1 MAEWVGLVGGGRVG
15 HGEGSGERDT
25 GASPSQHCISVPV
38 IALGNSKTQKGS
50 LRGVKERETQ
60 RKAGT

>member
-1 MAEWVGLVGGGRVG
+1 MAEWVRLVGERVTLG
-15 HGEGSGERDT
+15 PPLRRT
-25 GASPSQHCISVPV
+25 VSVPA

-50 LRGVKERETQ
+50 LRGVKEKETQ